1 VDVSLWVIKKMT
13 DIFCGSDI
21 SLMEVE
27 RCRFEWFDQGMEKRR
42 TDHSV
47 DRILSSRVIIEPT
60 LEQLNVV
67 DVEFVQVDV

>member
-1 VDVSLWVIKKMT
+1 
-13 DIFCGSDI
+13 
-21 SLMEVE
+21 MEVE